1 MTLVNSMFIFST
13 FGGWSSPLN
22 VLSAII
28 SICEIQKSRLRTET
42 PTLDIV
48 TRTLCDVFHH
58 FEHSRDCLLQDVCL
72 FVDDLVC
79 DLARE
84 KQNALQPI
92 RQVQWHL
99 VVLILFPQKL
109 KQPGVTSASEAQG
122 DEQTSNVT
130 LVTLKAAFAI
140 SFN

>member
-1 MTLVNSMFIFST
+1 MILVNSLLISSI
-13 FGGWSSPLN
+13 FGGWASPLN

-42 PTLDIV
+42 PTPDIV
-48 TRTLCDVFHH
+48 ARARCDVFHH
-58 FEHSRDCLLQDVCL
+58 FEHSRDSLLQDLCL
-72 FVDDLVC
+72 FVDDLIC

-99 VVLILFPQKL
+99 VVLVLFLQKL
-109 KQPGVTSASEAQG
+109 KQPASPLLLKRKSG
-122 DEQTSNVT
+122 NKPQT
-130 LVTLKAAFAI
+130 
-140 SFN
+140 